1 MAAIEFAFSEGVW
14 HKLVKKELDELESEG
29 TFTSH
34 ELTESALFELQILPY
49 EDAIMVLKNMYNK
62 PIEKDMSEWIT
73 KECEEM
79 WQKYATV
86 KEVAFYKK
94 AKLDFMTKLAAK
106 CSEKR
111 DKSRGAAC
119 KGKSTLHDI
128 ALAADILRARRDVA
142 SKANTKAAG
151 GAASQAKT
159 NAAGGASSKAKTQ
172 KAAGGA
178 SSKAKTKA
186 AGGAASQAKPQ
197 PSGGAGSKGPEGFHY
212 VRTPDGQTKKVF
224 EPTTEEN
231 PIVIDD

>member
-1 MAAIEFAFSEGVW
+1 MAAIEFAYSQGVW
-14 HKLVKKELDELESEG
+14 HKLVKKELDKLRSKG
-29 TFTSH
+29 TFTLH
-34 ELTESALFELQILPY
+34 DLTESALFELQILPY

-62 PIEKDMSEWIT
+62 PMEKDMSAWIT

-94 AKLDFMTKLAAK
+94 AKLDFMNKLAVK

-111 DKSRGAAC
+111 DKSVASKLKSQKTSRGAAC
-119 KGKSTLHDI
+119 KGKGTLHDI

-142 SKANTKAAG
+142 FKAKTKAAG
-151 GAASQAKT
+151 GASSKAKT
-159 NAAGGASSKAKTQ
+159 QKTAGGASSKAKTQ
-172 KAAGGA
+172 KAA
-178 SSKAKTKA
+178 
-186 AGGAASQAKPQ
+186 
-197 PSGGAGSKGPEGFHY
+197 GGAGSKGPEGFHY

-224 EPTTEEN
+224 DPTTEEN